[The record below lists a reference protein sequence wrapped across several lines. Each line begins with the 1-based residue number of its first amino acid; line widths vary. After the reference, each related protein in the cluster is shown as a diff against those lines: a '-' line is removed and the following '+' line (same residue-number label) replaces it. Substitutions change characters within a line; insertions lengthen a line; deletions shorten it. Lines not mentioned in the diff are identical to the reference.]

1 MNKKMTEHTYS
12 FDRHHTTSPAGET
25 TSDTNVIL
33 VPQLETVFSR
43 AARIIQRAWRTH
55 VDTAVFKHL
64 KKLVSFHNQGD
75 PRLLLRF
82 INPAEANILDA
93 ASGALIRFRLG
104 GPTYP
109 PNIYFKIYTRAPIVD
124 MCASSPK
131 DYTQLKKPAPSQ
143 IHNGRLMSNDRE
155 DHSGW
160 YQRVEN
166 NGWRILSCKISVF
179 EDPITQETNV
189 KKIQFHHFKIR
200 RRQDFARKKKIR
212 KIEWMRKMHAEGLL
226 HAHTEHD
233 ETALLVQESTELM
246 DSFEQIGA
254 DSVSEQEVDEL
265 LEWTKALNFD
275 EYINE
280 WRNLGTSKCCIFIK
294 GKTLGFSLTHLYLG
308 NKHFCCV
315 VAPSTGQNGQD
326 PVVQS
331 SGEPT
336 SGSHLRLECIMQ
348 H

>member
-1 MNKKMTEHTYS
+1 MKRTPEIKRPS
-12 FDRHHTTSPAGET
+12 TSPAGET

-33 VPQLETVFSR
+33 VPQLEMVFSR
-43 AARIIQRAWRTH
+43 AARIIQRAWRAH

-143 IHNGRLMSNDRE
+143 IHNGRLMISDRD

-179 EDPITQETNV
+179 EDPITQDTNV
-189 KKIQFHHFKIR
+189 KKIQFHHCKIR
-200 RRQDFARKKKIR
+200 RRQDVARKKKLR

-226 HAHTEHD
+226 HAHTEHN
-233 ETALLVQESTELM
+233 ETALLVQKSTELI
-246 DSFEQIGA
+246 DSFEQIGP
-254 DSVSEQEVDEL
+254 DSVTEQEVDEL

-275 EYINE
+275 E
-280 WRNLGTSKCCIFIK
+280 
-294 GKTLGFSLTHLYLG
+294 
-308 NKHFCCV
+308 
-315 VAPSTGQNGQD
+315 
-326 PVVQS
+326 
-331 SGEPT
+331 
-336 SGSHLRLECIMQ
+336 
-348 H
+348 

>member
-1 MNKKMTEHTYS
+1 MTERTYS
-12 FDRHHTTSPAGET
+12 FDRHHPTSPAGKT
-25 TSDTNVIL
+25 TSETNVIL
-33 VPQLETVFSR
+33 VPQLEMVYNR

-82 INPAEANILDA
+82 INPAEADILDA

-131 DYTQLKKPAPSQ
+131 DYTQLKKPASSQ
-143 IHNGRLMSNDRE
+143 INNGRLMINDGD

-166 NGWRILSCKISVF
+166 NGWRILSCKISMF
-179 EDPITQETNV
+179 EDPITQDTNV
-189 KKIQFHHFKIR
+189 KKIQFHHCKIQ
-200 RRQDFARKKKIR
+200 RRQDVARKKKIR
-212 KIEWMRKMHAEGLL
+212 KIEWMRKMYAEGLL
-226 HAHTEHD
+226 HSHTEHGK
-233 ETALLVQESTELM
+233 TTERMM
-246 DSFEQIGA
+246 DSLEQIGP

-265 LEWTKALNFD
+265 LAWTKALNFD
-275 EYINE
+275 EYISE
-280 WRNLGTSKCCIFIK
+280 WRNLGTSKCCIVN
-294 GKTLGFSLTHLYLG
+294 S
-308 NKHFCCV
+308 
-315 VAPSTGQNGQD
+315 
-326 PVVQS
+326 
-331 SGEPT
+331 
-336 SGSHLRLECIMQ
+336 
-348 H
+348 

>member
-1 MNKKMTEHTYS
+1 MLMFHRINFFSLSFYPRAACASMNKKMTEHTYS
-12 FDRHHTTSPAGET
+12 FDRHPSTSPAGET

-33 VPQLETVFSR
+33 VPQLEMVFSR
-43 AARIIQRAWRTH
+43 AARIIQRAWRAH

-104 GPTYP
+104 G
-109 PNIYFKIYTRAPIVD
+109 
-124 MCASSPK
+124 
-131 DYTQLKKPAPSQ
+131 
-143 IHNGRLMSNDRE
+143 
-155 DHSGW
+155 
-160 YQRVEN
+160 
-166 NGWRILSCKISVF
+166 ISVF
-179 EDPITQETNV
+179 EDPITQDTNV
-189 KKIQFHHFKIR
+189 KKIQFHHCKIR
-200 RRQDFARKKKIR
+200 RRQDVARKKKLR

-226 HAHTEHD
+226 HAHTEHN
-233 ETALLVQESTELM
+233 ETALLVQKSTELI
-246 DSFEQIGA
+246 DSFEQIGP

-294 GKTLGFSLTHLYLG
+294 GGLSESDQEEFACS
-308 NKHFCCV
+308 
-315 VAPSTGQNGQD
+315 A
-326 PVVQS
+326 
-331 SGEPT
+331 
-336 SGSHLRLECIMQ
+336 
-348 H
+348 